1 MRNETCTFDAISRFG
16 GVRDTSVWTLSGLT
30 LKQLSGLDV
39 YLHSALR
46 ESSLG
51 EEGRHPD
58 VPVLITSSITD
69 DVIPHRSNRQLSA
82 SYCRAGS
89 QVSFYAATTPTH
101 AGGALG
107 TMPAGMTFLDQVFSG
122 TPTSYD
128 CAGGGHSQRPRFL
141 TDVTRFVSLRPQNSQ
156 KQAILGRFLR
166 ILWSL

>member
-128 CAGGGHSQRPRFL
+128 CAGGGGGIDSVLALLQYLQDSFGL
-141 TDVTRFVSLRPQNSQ
+141 DQ
-156 KQAILGRFLR
+156 KKQKKRLIWGDF
-166 ILWSL
+166 

>member
-69 DVIPHRSNRQLSA
+69 DVISRTEA
-82 SYCRAGS
+82 T
-89 QVSFYAATTPTH
+89 VSSPRPTVVQ
-101 AGGALG
+101 A
-107 TMPAGMTFLDQVFSG
+107 
-122 TPTSYD
+122 
-128 CAGGGHSQRPRFL
+128 PRFPSMPL
-141 TDVTRFVSLRPQNSQ
+141 LRLPMPVVRW
-156 KQAILGRFLR
+156 GPCLR
-166 ILWSL
+166 A